1 MMRLHMNRTA
11 TAPTGYG
18 IALGASV
25 WSVRGVTVL
34 PAPSLARTSL
44 HARFLA
50 GATALVL
57 AILTSVASPGV
68 AGAARSRVI
77 HVNDDA
83 EAGGDGSARSPYNNL
98 PDALAAARATS
109 ADVVVSVAPG
119 DYEVT
124 STLVIDRPLDLRGAS
139 DLIKDVDGLPTGAVA
154 AGTETR
160 IFAADSSLGAQ
171 TVVAAGSTDGATMSG
186 LRVSGFVFEA
196 APAVVPGTT
205 LFATRVQDFTII
217 GNVFRAPGFGVQTTA
232 SSGRIAD
239 NHISGASTGMIVNGG
254 YPASPSEV
262 TIVGNRSVRNTL
274 GGLLLHGSSFGIPE
288 HGDRLDAVVRNNDL
302 SDTKAQ
308 PAAFGLR
315 LFVNRRDNPGAP
327 GQSSGNVRALVQDN
341 RIAGNRTGIVID
353 AGFPY
358 RRVGTQCDGRVFS
371 GSVDL
376 TLVDNSLTG
385 SVLTPALVTF
395 TRQTA
400 AMDPSTL
407 SGWQYL
413 HASTISISDRH
424 GSLAGAWIDHP
435 ERDPFV
441 GPCPADAEQEVLG
454 NTLLYNGVAVP
465 NGRTF

>member
-1 MMRLHMNRTA
+1 
-11 TAPTGYG
+11 
-18 IALGASV
+18 
-25 WSVRGVTVL
+25 
-34 PAPSLARTSL
+34 LARTSL
-44 HARFLA
+44 RPRFLA

-68 AGAARSRVI
+68 AGAAGSKVI

-83 EAGGDGSARSPYNNL
+83 EPGGDGSARSPYDNL

-109 ADVVVSVAPG
+109 GDVVVSVAPG

-124 STLVIDRPLDLRGAS
+124 STLVIARPLDLRGAS
-139 DLIKDVDGLPTGAVA
+139 DLIKDVDGLPTGAVV

-160 IFAADSSLGAQ
+160 IFAADPSLGAQ
-171 TVVAAGSTDGATMSG
+171 PVVAAGRTDGATMSG

-196 APAVVPGTT
+196 APAVVPGVT
-205 LFATRVQDFTII
+205 LLATRVQDFTII
-217 GNVFRAPGFGVQTTA
+217 SNVFRAPGFGVQTVA
-232 SSGRIAD
+232 ASGRIVD

-274 GGLLLHGSSFGIPE
+274 GGLLLNGASFGIPE

-315 LFVNRRDNPGAP
+315 LFVNRRDNPGPP
-327 GQSSGNVRALVQDN
+327 GDSQSSGNVRALVQDN

-358 RRVGTQCDGRVFS
+358 RRVGATCDARVFS

-413 HASTISISDRH
+413 HASTVSISDRH

-441 GPCPADAEQEVLG
+441 GPCQADAEQEVLG